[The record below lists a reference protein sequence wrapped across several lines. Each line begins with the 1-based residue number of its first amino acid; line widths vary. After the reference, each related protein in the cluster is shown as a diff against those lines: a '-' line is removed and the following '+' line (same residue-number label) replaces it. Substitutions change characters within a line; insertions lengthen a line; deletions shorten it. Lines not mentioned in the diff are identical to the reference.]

1 LKNYRGIYGVFQSI
15 NAFRTQLKGVTKK
28 TECSRFSYPNHSILN
43 ISKPNFQEIIY

>member
-1 LKNYRGIYGVFQSI
+1 MYSKEQYNLDYIVCVVSGYI
-15 NAFRTQLKGVTKK
+15 KGVTKK